1 MINRELWE
9 SSVKEVRQKI
19 LDKTHDPAF
28 RRIAA
33 GIMDAAFDDLFDVLG
48 EKDTFHDTVTLTL
61 EQYERAS
68 DCSLQMARE
77 MIPAAPDWLE
87 SVLSAFSTQLK
98 CDLFYPEKED

>member
-1 MINRELWE
+1 MINRDLWE
-9 SSVKEVRQKI
+9 RCVKEVRQKI
-19 LDKTHDPAF
+19 LAKTHDPDF
-28 RRIAA
+28 RLIAS
-33 GIMDAAFDDLFDVLG
+33 GVMDSAFDELFDVLG
-48 EKDTFHDTVTLTL
+48 EKETFHDSVTLTL

-68 DCSLQMARE
+68 DCSLQMAQE